1 MLFGAF
7 RAAAAST
14 LFHGGQSDCPLFPLD
29 MPANLEGESPLWSLQ
44 DPEQPRPFG
53 LNVLMPLF
61 DTEEH
66 TSHCRYVLSRKRP
79 SPPPLGIMTQET

>member
-66 TSHCRYVLSRKRP
+66 TSHCSRRKAERHFGEATGHRVA
-79 SPPPLGIMTQET
+79 LVG